1 MPIMVMMKH
10 IPVQLILKDD
20 VWPEDDLTLEGLTHS
35 KLLLATTV
43 EKSHKVAIFT
53 DAIAFMERMSDEDYQ
68 EYRRQRMMAKFGGG
82 LGSEKL
88 S

>member
-1 MPIMVMMKH
+1 MVMMKH

-20 VWPEDDLTLEGLTHS
+20 AWTEDDLTLENLTHS
-35 KLLLATTV
+35 RLLLATTV
-43 EKSHKVAIFT
+43 EKGHKVAIFT

-68 EYRRQRMMAKFGGG
+68 EYRNQQLAFKFGRG